1 MSRIVKASALVL
13 KMNPVG
19 EYHRGLTM
27 LVAGEGLLRPLAFG
41 AQGRR
46 SSLRAAAVPYNTGM
60 ANLHYNGS
68 KDQWRLTAFD
78 PEDCHDGFREDLDR
92 FYTATAWAE
101 VLLKTYGSG
110 DDSGRLYDLATR
122 ALSLLSISSNEQ
134 IKRLRIGFFWNYLGI
149 EGVMP
154 DVLGCGLCSK
164 RLVIGGRNPPARIW
178 PNGLL
183 VCHECAEF
191 RGEEIPDGVRRW
203 LYRIGSEIDDSVR
216 IGMPPHGLVIAEKWI
231 NVLIQTTL
239 EQPLKVSPATGIS
252 PLRA

>member
-1 MSRIVKASALVL
+1 MSRTIKAPALVL

-19 EYHRGLTM
+19 EHHRGLTM

-46 SSLRAAAVPYNTGM
+46 SSLRASAVPYNTGT
-60 ANLHYNGS
+60 ANLHYNGA

-92 FYTATAWAE
+92 FYTAAAWAE

-110 DDSGRLYDLATR
+110 DDSGRLYGLAAR
-122 ALSLLSISSNEQ
+122 GLSLLSRSSSEQ
-134 IKRLRIGFFWNYLGI
+134 IRRLKIGFFWNYLGI

-154 DVLGCGLCSK
+154 DVLGCGICSK
-164 RLVIGGRNPPARIW
+164 RLVIGGKKPPARIW

-183 VCHECAEF
+183 VCHECAEA

-203 LYRIGSEIDDSVR
+203 LHRISSGMDDSVK
-216 IGMPPHGLVIAEKWI
+216 IGMPPQGIAIAEKWI

-239 EQPLKVSPATGIS
+239 DQPLKAAAYTGIS
-252 PLRA
+252 PLS